1 MQMKMVEKAI
11 EGVRNICVAKIDSS
25 QAHGFQK
32 PIQVPGLG
40 ELKVTKSYKEGTLIG
55 DMITQLQKKMLKQ
68 LDISVTVDDLHP
80 ESEALLQGMKYQKG
94 VLITGKDDNQNP
106 VALLWEEVYSDG
118 SSKFCVAYNVKLAR
132 DEKGGNGDSDNIDY
146 QTIALSGAGLYSD
159 VTKAFMGEFFS
170 DDPNVD
176 KDKIQYFFD
185 AVQYPYETD
194 AAIIPEN
201 EEDVPVKFIEIEYTA
216 VGIVNNIS
224 VSGITYDSTNKKF
237 INVPSNAIEF
247 TFDDNSVNMTATKV
261 NDSWNIKTTVIE
273 PKTTEVEYTAIGTVD
288 NISISGVTYDS
299 TNSKFINV
307 PSETTTFTFDDD
319 GTNMTATKSDGT
331 WKVEATV

>member
-159 VTKAFMGEFFS
+159 ITKAFMGEFFS
-170 DDPNVD
+170 DDPEVD
-176 KDKIQYFFD
+176 KDKIKYFFD

-201 EEDVPVKFIEIEYTA
+201 IEEDGEDIPSKPTTTEVKYTA
-216 VGIVNNIS
+216 TGRVDNIS
-224 VSGITYDSTNKKF
+224 VPGITYDS
-237 INVPSNAIEF
+237 SN
-247 TFDDNSVNMTATKV
+247 D
-261 NDSWNIKTTVIE
+261 
-273 PKTTEVEYTAIGTVD
+273 
-288 NISISGVTYDS
+288 
-299 TNSKFINV
+299 KFINV

-319 GTNMTATKSDGT
+319 GTNMTANKSDET
-331 WKVEATV
+331 WKVEETV

>member
-80 ESEALLQGMKYQKG
+80 ESEALLKGMKYQKG

-159 VTKAFMGEFFS
+159 ITKAFMGEFFS
-170 DDPNVD
+170 DDPEVD
-176 KDKIQYFFD
+176 KDKIKYFFD

-201 EEDVPVKFIEIEYTA
+201 IEEDGEDIPSKPTTTEVKYTA
-216 VGIVNNIS
+216 TGRVDNIS
-224 VSGITYDSTNKKF
+224 VPGITYDS
-237 INVPSNAIEF
+237 SN
-247 TFDDNSVNMTATKV
+247 D
-261 NDSWNIKTTVIE
+261 
-273 PKTTEVEYTAIGTVD
+273 
-288 NISISGVTYDS
+288 
-299 TNSKFINV
+299 KFINV

-319 GTNMTATKSDGT
+319 GTNMTANKSDET

>member
-1 MQMKMVEKAI
+1 MVEKAI

-25 QAHGFQK
+25 QTHGFQK
-32 PIQVPGLG
+32 PIQLPGLG

-80 ESEALLQGMKYQKG
+80 ESEALLQGMKYEKG

-132 DEKGGNGDSDNIDY
+132 DEKGGNGNSDNIDY

-159 VTKAFMGEFFS
+159 ITKAFMGEFFS
-170 DDPNVD
+170 DDPGVD
-176 KDKIQYFFD
+176 KDKIKYFFD

-194 AAIIPEN
+194 AAIIPEKT
-201 EEDVPVKFIEIEYTA
+201 EEGGTPVK
-216 VGIVNNIS
+216 
-224 VSGITYDSTNKKF
+224 STT
-237 INVPSNAIEF
+237 I
-247 TFDDNSVNMTATKV
+247 
-261 NDSWNIKTTVIE
+261 
-273 PKTTEVEYTAIGTVD
+273 EVEYTAKGTVD

-299 TNSKFINV
+299 VHNKFINV
-307 PSETTTFTFDDD
+307 PAATTTFTFDDD
-319 GTNMTATKSDGT
+319 STNKTAIKSGTSWSITDT
-331 WKVEATV
+331 E

>member
-68 LDISVTVDDLHP
+68 LDISATVDDLHP
-80 ESEALLQGMKYQKG
+80 ESEALLQGMKYEKG

-106 VALLWEEVYSDG
+106 IALLWEEVYSDG

-132 DEKGGNGDSDNIDY
+132 DEKGGKGDSDNIDY
-146 QTIALSGAGLYSD
+146 QTIALSGAGLYSNI
-159 VTKAFMGEFFS
+159 TKAFMGEFFS

-176 KDKIQYFFD
+176 QDKIKYFFD
-185 AVQYPYETD
+185 AVQYPYPTD

-201 EEDVPVKFIEIEYTA
+201 IEEGGEDTPVNPT
-216 VGIVNNIS
+216 
-224 VSGITYDSTNKKF
+224 
-237 INVPSNAIEF
+237 
-247 TFDDNSVNMTATKV
+247 
-261 NDSWNIKTTVIE
+261 
-273 PKTTEVEYTAIGTVD
+273 TTEVEYTATGAVD

-319 GTNMTATKSDGT
+319 GTNMTANKSDET

>member
-80 ESEALLQGMKYQKG
+80 ESEALLQGVKYQKG

-159 VTKAFMGEFFS
+159 ITKAFMGEFFS
-170 DDPNVD
+170 DDPEVD
-176 KDKIQYFFD
+176 KDKIKYFFD

-201 EEDVPVKFIEIEYTA
+201 IEEDGEDIPSKPTTTEVKYTA
-216 VGIVNNIS
+216 TGRVDNIS
-224 VSGITYDSTNKKF
+224 VPGITYDS
-237 INVPSNAIEF
+237 SN
-247 TFDDNSVNMTATKV
+247 D
-261 NDSWNIKTTVIE
+261 
-273 PKTTEVEYTAIGTVD
+273 
-288 NISISGVTYDS
+288 
-299 TNSKFINV
+299 KFINV

-319 GTNMTATKSDGT
+319 GTNMTANKSDET

>member
-1 MQMKMVEKAI
+1 MKMVEKAI

-159 VTKAFMGEFFS
+159 ITKAFMGEFFS
-170 DDPNVD
+170 DDPEVD
-176 KDKIQYFFD
+176 KDKIKYFFD

-201 EEDVPVKFIEIEYTA
+201 IEEDGEDIPSKPTTTEVKYTA
-216 VGIVNNIS
+216 TGRVDNIS
-224 VSGITYDSTNKKF
+224 VPGITYDS
-237 INVPSNAIEF
+237 SN
-247 TFDDNSVNMTATKV
+247 D
-261 NDSWNIKTTVIE
+261 
-273 PKTTEVEYTAIGTVD
+273 
-288 NISISGVTYDS
+288 
-299 TNSKFINV
+299 KFINV

-319 GTNMTATKSDGT
+319 GTNMTANKSDET

>member
-80 ESEALLQGMKYQKG
+80 ESESLLQGMKYQKG

-106 VALLWEEVYSDG
+106 IALLWEEVYSDG

-132 DEKGGNGDSDNIDY
+132 DEKGGKGDSDNIDY

-159 VTKAFMGEFFS
+159 ITKAFMGEFFS
-170 DDPNVD
+170 DDPEVD
-176 KDKIQYFFD
+176 KDKIKYFFD

-201 EEDVPVKFIEIEYTA
+201 IEEDI
-216 VGIVNNIS
+216 
-224 VSGITYDSTNKKF
+224 
-237 INVPSNAIEF
+237 PSKP
-247 TFDDNSVNMTATKV
+247 T
-261 NDSWNIKTTVIE
+261 
-273 PKTTEVEYTAIGTVD
+273 TTEVEYTATGAVD

-307 PSETTTFTFDDD
+307 PSGTATFTFDDD
-319 GTNMTATKSDGT
+319 GTNMTAIKSDGT
-331 WKVEATV
+331 WTIEATV